1 MSYRVVYGETRPAWE
16 KIFPTKPEANKFAA
30 AQKKVG
36 DVIYSIKRVVPG
48 EPPQSLMAMIESARK
63 EDALARLVAKSKPN
77 EWRQDLLRLA
87 DGTRTLV
94 EIAEQVKGYQYYLGG
109 EYATRPTIDMVSSTL
124 GSLRKQGHEVAWIK
138 KAPGKPGS
146 RIPPVKELKAMF
158 KELNREKNARQANLI
173 ARSFAIKYKVGMST
187 IRQWMTH
194 YYYNLS

>member
-16 KIFPTKPEANKFAA
+16 KIFPTKSEANKFAA

-63 EDALARLVAKSKPN
+63 EDELARLMEKPKPN

-94 EIAEQVKGYQYYLGG
+94 EISEQVQGYYYSGGG
-109 EYATRPTIDMVSSTL
+109 EQATRPTIDMISSTL
-124 GSLRKQGHEVAWIK
+124 NVLRKQGHEVAWR
-138 KAPGKPGS
+138 KAEAGPMSKL
-146 RIPPVKELKAMF
+146 PPLKTLKAMHR
-158 KELNREKNARQANLI
+158 ELNREKNARQAQLI
-173 ARSFAIKYKVGMST
+173 ARSFAIKYGVGLST
-187 IRQWMTH
+187 IRQWMNH
-194 YYYNLS
+194 YHYNLS